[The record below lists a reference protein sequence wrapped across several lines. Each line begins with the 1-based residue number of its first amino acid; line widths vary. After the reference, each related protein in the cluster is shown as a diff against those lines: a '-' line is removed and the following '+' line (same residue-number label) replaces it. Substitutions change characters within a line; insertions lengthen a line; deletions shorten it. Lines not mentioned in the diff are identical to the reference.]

1 MAVVI
6 VGLVIMVVPRFGSTH
21 GISIV
26 VLVVVVVVPLGSRS
40 VHRACVW
47 CLRVQLRNFN
57 GPDSMTR
64 LD

>member
-6 VGLVIMVVPRFGSTH
+6 VGWVIMVVPRFGSTN

-40 VHRACVW
+40 VHPVCV
-47 CLRVQLRNFN
+47 CGV
-57 GPDSMTR
+57 
-64 LD
+64 